1 MMILAKHSTNLLE
14 QKMAMI
20 LQQAKIAPLTPI
32 MFRIKYSDYKLSFET
47 S

>member
-1 MMILAKHSTNLLE
+1 MILAEHSTNLLDGR
-14 QKMAMI
+14 I
-20 LQQAKIAPLTPI
+20 LQQAKIAPLSPI